1 MKEANMGKL
10 FGTDGVRGVANKEL
24 TPELAYEIGRAGGFV
39 LTHGNR
45 GKVVVGKDTRA
56 SSDMLEAA
64 ISAGLCSIGLDVIQV
79 GIIPTPAVAYLTRR
93 YNALAG
99 VVISASHNPYEYNGI
114 KFFSA
119 DGYKLPDEIEDE
131 IEDILLNNKSIELRP
146 IKNSIGRIYFE
157 NNAPTHYK
165 EYLKEK
171 IGIDLKGYKIAM
183 DCGNGALY
191 KIGPEIIRELNG
203 DVIAINTEPDGT
215 NINNNC
221 GSTNPHLAQQLVLDT
236 NADLGISFDGDG
248 DRIIAIDEKGRIID
262 GDHLLAICGR
272 FLKKQNHLNGNTIV
286 ATVMSNMGLEV
297 FLSQNEINLLRTPV
311 GDRYII
317 EEMKKGNYVLGGE
330 QSGHI
335 IFMDLN
341 TTGDGLAT
349 GLQLLKIMIKEN
361 EKASSLNDLVE
372 NLPQVLINAR
382 VKPENKNK
390 FLDFPEIENA
400 IKELEKKFRGTGR
413 VLIRPSGTEPL
424 VRVMIEGKD
433 YDWIKKEAENL
444 ALLIE
449 EILL

>member
-1 MKEANMGKL
+1 MGKL
-10 FGTDGVRGVANKEL
+10 FGTDGVRGVANKDL

-45 GKVVVGKDTRA
+45 GKVVVGKDKRA

-114 KFFSA
+114 KFFSSE
-119 DGYKLPDEIEDE
+119 GYKLPDEIEDE
-131 IEDILLNNKSIELRP
+131 IEDILLNNRSIELRP
-146 IKNSIGRIYFE
+146 IKNSIGRIYYE
-157 NNAPTHYK
+157 KDAPTHYK
-165 EYLKEK
+165 EFLKEK
-171 IGIDLKGYKIAM
+171 IGIDLNGFKIAM

-203 DVIAINTEPDGT
+203 EVIAINTEPDGT
-215 NINNNC
+215 NINDNC

-262 GDHLLAICGR
+262 GDHLLAICGK
-272 FLKKQNHLNGNTIV
+272 FLKKQNCLNENTIV
-286 ATVMSNMGLEV
+286 GTVMSNMGLEV
-297 FLSQNEINLLRTPV
+297 FLSQNGMKLLRTPV

-317 EEMKKGNYVLGGE
+317 EEMKRGNYVLGGE

-349 GLQLLKIMIKEN
+349 GLQLLKIMIEEK
-361 EKASSLNDLVE
+361 EKASTLNDMVE
-372 NLPQVLINAR
+372 NFPQVLINAK
-382 VKPENKNK
+382 VKPENKNR
-390 FLDFPEIENA
+390 FLDFPEIQIA
-400 IKELEKKFRGTGR
+400 IKELEKKFSGTGR

-424 VRVMIEGKD
+424 VRVMIEGRD
-433 YDWIKKEAENL
+433 YDWIKKEAESL

-449 EILL
+449 DILL

>member
-1 MKEANMGKL
+1 MGKL
-10 FGTDGVRGVANKEL
+10 FGTDGVRGVANKDL

-79 GIIPTPAVAYLTRR
+79 GIMPTPAVAYLTRR

-114 KFFSA
+114 KFFSSE
-119 DGYKLPDEIEDE
+119 GYKLPDEIEDE
-131 IEDILLNNKSIELRP
+131 IEDILLNNRSIELRP
-146 IKNSIGRIYFE
+146 IKNSIGRIYYE
-157 NNAPTHYK
+157 KDAPRHYK
-165 EYLKEK
+165 EFLKEK
-171 IGIDLKGYKIAM
+171 IGIDLKGFKIAM

-203 DVIAINTEPDGT
+203 EVIAINTEPDGT
-215 NINNNC
+215 NINDNC

-272 FLKKQNHLNGNTIV
+272 FLKKQNCLNENTIV
-286 ATVMSNMGLEV
+286 GTVMSNMGLEV
-297 FLSQNEINLLRTPV
+297 FLSQNGMKLLRTPV

-317 EEMKKGNYVLGGE
+317 EEMKRGNYVLGGE

-349 GLQLLKIMIKEN
+349 GLQLLKIMIDEK
-361 EKASSLNDLVE
+361 EKASTLNDLVE
-372 NLPQVLINAR
+372 NFPQVLINAK

-390 FLDFPEIENA
+390 FLDFPEIQIA
-400 IKELEKKFRGTGR
+400 IKELEKKFSGTGR

-424 VRVMIEGKD
+424 VRVMIEGRD
-433 YDWIKKEAENL
+433 YDWIKKEAESL

>member
-1 MKEANMGKL
+1 MGKL
-10 FGTDGVRGVANKEL
+10 FGTDGVRGVANIEL

>member
-1 MKEANMGKL
+1 MGKL
-10 FGTDGVRGVANKEL
+10 FGTDGVRGVANKDL

-79 GIIPTPAVAYLTRR
+79 GIMPTPAVAYLTRR

-114 KFFSA
+114 KFFSSE
-119 DGYKLPDEIEDE
+119 GYKLPDEIEDE
-131 IEDILLNNKSIELRP
+131 IEDILLNNRPIELRP
-146 IKNSIGRIYFE
+146 IKNSIGRIYYE
-157 NNAPTHYK
+157 KDAPRHYK
-165 EYLKEK
+165 EFLKEK
-171 IGIDLKGYKIAM
+171 IGIDLKGFKIAM

-203 DVIAINTEPDGT
+203 EVIAINTEPDGT
-215 NINNNC
+215 NINDNC

-272 FLKKQNHLNGNTIV
+272 FLKKQNCLNENTIV
-286 ATVMSNMGLEV
+286 GTVMSNMGLEV
-297 FLSQNEINLLRTPV
+297 FLSQNGMKLLRTPV

-317 EEMKKGNYVLGGE
+317 EEMKRGNYVLGGE

-349 GLQLLKIMIKEN
+349 GLQLLKIMIDEK
-361 EKASSLNDLVE
+361 EKASTLNDLVE
-372 NLPQVLINAR
+372 NFPQVLINAK

-390 FLDFPEIENA
+390 FLDFPEIQIA
-400 IKELEKKFRGTGR
+400 IKELEKKFSGTGR

-424 VRVMIEGKD
+424 VRVMIEGRD
-433 YDWIKKEAENL
+433 YDWIKKEAESL

>member
-1 MKEANMGKL
+1 MGKL

>member
-10 FGTDGVRGVANKEL
+10 FGTDGVRGVANIEL

-272 FLKKQNHLNGNTIV
+272 FLKKAKSFKRQYNSCHC
-286 ATVMSNMGLEV
+286 
-297 FLSQNEINLLRTPV
+297 NE
-311 GDRYII
+311 
-317 EEMKKGNYVLGGE
+317 
-330 QSGHI
+330 
-335 IFMDLN
+335 
-341 TTGDGLAT
+341 
-349 GLQLLKIMIKEN
+349 
-361 EKASSLNDLVE
+361 
-372 NLPQVLINAR
+372 
-382 VKPENKNK
+382 
-390 FLDFPEIENA
+390 
-400 IKELEKKFRGTGR
+400 
-413 VLIRPSGTEPL
+413 
-424 VRVMIEGKD
+424 
-433 YDWIKKEAENL
+433 
-444 ALLIE
+444 
-449 EILL
+449 

>member
-1 MKEANMGKL
+1 MGKL

-157 NNAPTHYK
+157 NNAPIHYK

-236 NADLGISFDGDG
+236 SADLGISFDGDG

>member
-10 FGTDGVRGVANKEL
+10 FGTDGVRGVANIEL

>member
-1 MKEANMGKL
+1 MGKL
-10 FGTDGVRGVANKEL
+10 FGTDGVRGVANKDL

-64 ISAGLCSIGLDVIQV
+64 ISVGLCSIGLDVIQV
-79 GIIPTPAVAYLTRR
+79 GIMPTPAVAYLTRR

-114 KFFSA
+114 KFFSSE
-119 DGYKLPDEIEDE
+119 GYKLPDEIEDE
-131 IEDILLNNKSIELRP
+131 IEDILLNNRSIELRP
-146 IKNSIGRIYFE
+146 IKNSIGRIYYE
-157 NNAPTHYK
+157 KDAPRHYK
-165 EYLKEK
+165 EFLKEK
-171 IGIDLKGYKIAM
+171 IGIDLKGFKIAM

-203 DVIAINTEPDGT
+203 EVIAINTEPDGT
-215 NINNNC
+215 NINDNC

-272 FLKKQNHLNGNTIV
+272 FLKKQNCLNENTIV
-286 ATVMSNMGLEV
+286 GTVMSNMGLEV
-297 FLSQNEINLLRTPV
+297 FLSQNGMKLLRTPV

-317 EEMKKGNYVLGGE
+317 EEMKRGNYVLGGE

-349 GLQLLKIMIKEN
+349 GLQLLKIMIDEK
-361 EKASSLNDLVE
+361 EKASTLNDLVE
-372 NLPQVLINAR
+372 NFPQVLINAK

-390 FLDFPEIENA
+390 FLDFPEIQIA
-400 IKELEKKFRGTGR
+400 IKELEKKFSGTGR

-424 VRVMIEGKD
+424 VRVMIEGRD
-433 YDWIKKEAENL
+433 YDWIKKEAESL

>member
-1 MKEANMGKL
+1 MGKL

-236 NADLGISFDGDG
+236 SADLGISFDGDG

>member
-1 MKEANMGKL
+1 MGKL
-10 FGTDGVRGVANKEL
+10 FGTDGVRGVANRDL

-45 GKVVVGKDTRA
+45 GTVVVGKDTRA

-79 GIIPTPAVAYLTRR
+79 GIIPTPAVAYLTRK
-93 YNALAG
+93 YKALAG

-146 IKNSIGRIYFE
+146 IKNNIGRIYYE
-157 NNAPTHYK
+157 NNAQIHYK

-203 DVIAINTEPDGT
+203 DVIAINTQPDGT
-215 NINNNC
+215 NINDNC

-272 FLKKQNHLNGNTIV
+272 FLKQQNSLNANTIV

-297 FLSQNEINLLRTPV
+297 FLSQNGINLMRTPV

-317 EEMKKGNYVLGGE
+317 EEMKKRNFVLGGE

-349 GLQLLKIMIKEN
+349 GLQLLKIMINEN

-372 NLPQVLINAR
+372 NFPQVLINAR

-390 FLDFPEIENA
+390 FLNFPEIDNA
-400 IKELEKKFRGTGR
+400 IKELEKKFSGSGR

-444 ALLIE
+444 AFLIE
-449 EILL
+449 KILL